1 MIFFHFAK
9 LQNSCISNTEYISSY
24 IEINFQK
31 NLMEGSKKLFLLDAY
46 ALIYRGYYAFIKNP
60 RINSKGTDT
69 SAILG
74 FMNSLLEIIRT
85 QKPDYLAVA
94 FDKGGSVTRS
104 EMFTEYKSNRDKTP
118 EPIILAIPYIKDILT
133 SMKIPI
139 LEKEGYEADDVIGTV
154 AKDAED
160 KNFKVYMVTPDK
172 DFAQLVSDNIFLC
185 KPARMGNSM
194 EIWGV
199 DEVKDKF
206 EIDNPEQVIDYLGMM
221 GDSVDNIPG
230 LPGVGDKTAKKFIKQ
245 YGSLEN
251 LLQNAHEITGKLG
264 EKISNNKDLGV
275 LSKKLARIILD
286 VPIDYNLN
294 DFELSKPDNTAV
306 FEVFDE
312 LEFRRIK
319 ETFYKIF
326 GLDKSEKSDP
336 KKDYI
341 QGDLFGNNVV
351 DNSKLNLNKSKS
363 YYQRIE
369 SSDELQYFTKK
380 LLQQKI
386 VAFDTETEGLNSL
399 ETEIVG
405 ISFSWEKGKG
415 FYLPIKKDK
424 TIQLEY
430 FNILKP
436 FFNNKEIIKVGHNI
450 KFDIKVLF
458 KYDVVVS
465 EPIFDTMVAHYLINP
480 DMRHN
485 LDTLS
490 ESYLNYSPISIES
503 LIGKKGKNQKSM
515 RDIPIDEVTN
525 YASEDADL
533 SLQLKYIFDKELESN
548 GVKDI
553 FHEIEIPIINV
564 LSDMEKE
571 GINIDSTYLNKL
583 EQEFEKDLNKLK
595 KDIFNQSGE
604 EFNLNSP
611 KQLGDILFDKLK
623 LVSKPKKTKTGQ
635 YSTSEEVLSSLADD
649 HEIIRSIL
657 EWRSLD
663 KLQNTYV
670 KSLPNE
676 VSIRTNKIHT
686 KFNQTVTT
694 TGRLSSNSPNLQNI
708 PIRTQNGQKIRK
720 AFIPRNDDFELMAA
734 DYSQIEL
741 RVIASI
747 SKDQNMIGAFINN
760 QDIHT
765 ITASKIYNIK
775 PDKVTREQRGNAK
788 TVNFGII
795 YGVSAFGL
803 SQQTNLTRS
812 ESKLMIESYFENYPG
827 LKSYM
832 SNQIDFAR
840 TNGYVETIMGRRRY
854 LQNINS
860 QNNMI
865 RSGAERN
872 AINAPIQ
879 GSAADIIKIAMIRIH
894 NEFKKQS
901 LKSKM
906 LLQVHDELVF
916 DVFCKEKELVQGIVK
931 NTMESAVKLD
941 VPLKVDLDFGKNWL
955 EAH

>member
-31 NLMEGSKKLFLLDAY
+31 NLMDGSKKLFLLDAY

-264 EKISNNKDLGV
+264 EKISNNKDLGI

-326 GLDKSEKSDP
+326 GLEKSEKKDP
-336 KKDYI
+336 KKEYI

-351 DNSKLNLNKSKS
+351 DDSKLNLNKSKS

-405 ISFSWEKGKG
+405 ISFSWESGKG

-465 EPIFDTMVAHYLINP
+465 EPIYDTMVAHYLINP

-515 RDIPIDEVTN
+515 RDISIDEVTN

-548 GVKDI
+548 GVQDI
-553 FHEIEIPIINV
+553 FREIEIPIINV

-747 SKDQNMIGAFINN
+747 SKDQNMIDAFINN

-775 PDKVTREQRGNAK
+775 PDEVTREQRGNAK

-827 LKSYM
+827 LKNYM

-916 DVFCKEKELVQGIVK
+916 DVFYKEKELVQGIVK

>member
-1 MIFFHFAK
+1 
-9 LQNSCISNTEYISSY
+9 
-24 IEINFQK
+24 
-31 NLMEGSKKLFLLDAY
+31 MEGSKKLFLLDAY

-85 QKPDYLAVA
+85 QNPDYIAVA
-94 FDKGGSVTRS
+94 FDKGGSITRS

-118 EPIILAIPYIKDILT
+118 EPIIIAIPYIKDILT
-133 SMKIPI
+133 AMKIPI

-154 AKDAED
+154 AKDAE
-160 KNFKVYMVTPDK
+160 KNSFKVFMVTPDK

-199 DEVKDKF
+199 NEVKDRF
-206 EIDNPEQVIDYLGMM
+206 EVDRPEQVIDYLGMM

-245 YGSLEN
+245 YGSLES
-251 LLQNAHEITGKLG
+251 LLQNSHEITGKLG
-264 EKISNNKDLGV
+264 EKISNNKELGV
-275 LSKKLARIILD
+275 LSKQLAKIILD

-294 DFELSKPDNTAV
+294 DFELSKPDKV
-306 FEVFDE
+306 GVLKVFDE
-312 LEFRRIK
+312 LEFKRIK
-319 ETFYKIF
+319 ETFFKIF
-326 GLDKSEKSDP
+326 GIDNSENNDSIQQ
-336 KKDYI
+336 YV
-341 QGDLFGNNVV
+341 QGDLFG
-351 DNSKLNLNKSKS
+351 DNIINETRLNLNKTKS

-369 SSDELQYFTKK
+369 SSDELEYFMKK
-380 LLQQKI
+380 LLRQKI

-405 ISFSWEKGKG
+405 ISFSWASNKG

-424 TIQLEY
+424 SVQLEY

-436 FFNNKEIIKVGHNI
+436 FFNNKEITKVGHNI
-450 KFDIKVLF
+450 KFDIKVLY
-458 KYDVVVS
+458 KYDIIVS
-465 EPIFDTMVAHYLINP
+465 GPLYDTMVAHYLINP

-485 LDTLS
+485 LNTLS

-515 RDIPIDEVTN
+515 RDIDINEVTN

-533 SLQLKYIFDKELESN
+533 SLQLKQIFDTELESN
-548 GVKDI
+548 GVKSI
-553 FHEIEIPIINV
+553 FYEIEIPIINV
-564 LSDMEKE
+564 LSSMEKE
-571 GINIDSTYLNKL
+571 GINIDSSYLNKL
-583 EQEFEKDLNKLK
+583 EKEFEKDLNKLK
-595 KDIFNQSGE
+595 KEIYNQSDE

-635 YSTSEEVLSSLADD
+635 YSTSEEVLSGLASD

-676 VSIRTNKIHT
+676 VSSKTNKIHT

-694 TGRLSSNSPNLQNI
+694 TGRLSSNNPNLQNI
-708 PIRTQNGQKIRK
+708 PIRTKNGQKIRK
-720 AFIPRNDDFELMAA
+720 AFIPRNSDFELMAA

-741 RVIASI
+741 RVIASM
-747 SKDQNMIGAFINN
+747 SKDTNMIDAFVKN

-765 ITASKIYNIK
+765 ITASKIYNVN
-775 PDKVTREQRGNAK
+775 PDEVTREQRGNAK

-812 ESKLMIESYFENYPG
+812 ESKIMIESYFENYPG
-827 LKSYM
+827 LKTYM

-840 TNGYVETIMGRRRY
+840 AKGYVETIMGRRRY

-860 QNNMI
+860 QNNML
-865 RSGAERN
+865 RSGSERN

-879 GSAADIIKIAMIRIH
+879 GSAADIIKIAMIRIYD
-894 NEFKKQS
+894 EFKIQS

-916 DVFCKEKELVQGIVK
+916 DVHKKEKELVKKIVK

-941 VPLKVDLDFGKNWL
+941 VPLKIDLDFGKNWL

>member
-31 NLMEGSKKLFLLDAY
+31 NLMDGSKKLFLLDAY

-85 QKPDYLAVA
+85 QSPDYIAVA

-264 EKISNNKDLGV
+264 EKISNNKDLGI

-294 DFELSKPDNTAV
+294 DFELSKPDNKAV

-326 GLDKSEKSDP
+326 GLEKSEKSDP
-336 KKDYI
+336 KKEYI
-341 QGDLFGNNVV
+341 QGDLFGNNIV
-351 DNSKLNLNKSKS
+351 DDSKLNLNKSKS

-405 ISFSWEKGKG
+405 ISFSWKSGKG

-465 EPIFDTMVAHYLINP
+465 EPIYDTMVAHYLINP

-503 LIGKKGKNQKSM
+503 LIGKNGKNQKSM
-515 RDIPIDEVTN
+515 RDIPINEVTN

-553 FHEIEIPIINV
+553 FREIEIPIINV

-720 AFIPRNDDFELMAA
+720 AFIPRNDDFDLMAA

-747 SKDQNMIGAFINN
+747 SKDQNMIDAFINN

-775 PDKVTREQRGNAK
+775 PDEVTREQRGNAK

-832 SNQIDFAR
+832 SNQIDYAR

-916 DVFCKEKELVQGIVK
+916 DVFCKEKELVQEIVK
-931 NTMESAVKLD
+931 NTMETAVKLD